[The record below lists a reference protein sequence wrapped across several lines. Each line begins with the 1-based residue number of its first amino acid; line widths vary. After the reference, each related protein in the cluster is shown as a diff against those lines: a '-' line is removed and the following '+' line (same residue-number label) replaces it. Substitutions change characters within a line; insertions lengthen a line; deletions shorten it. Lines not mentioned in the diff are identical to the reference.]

1 MIHSL
6 AVSFLAALAGT
17 ALSKGTCTRWWA
29 SLRPATNCFRGET
42 WTSWGWLLNSG
53 CSQVNAPREKGWEW
67 EAPKKRVK
75 KTFGVRIPSVIF
87 LEGSFFGCWCFFCW
101 GVFSVIDSGYLFCL
115 HLQVTEAMDSLQVI
129 LVTTAQPTLVC
140 GREGSVDVSLRA
152 PHVSK
157 AAASTGIKH
166 TCKSVHKSCE
176 VEACATNVK
185 SVESTMT

>member
-1 MIHSL
+1 M
-6 AVSFLAALAGT
+6 
-17 ALSKGTCTRWWA
+17 
-29 SLRPATNCFRGET
+29 
-42 WTSWGWLLNSG
+42 
-53 CSQVNAPREKGWEW
+53 
-67 EAPKKRVK
+67 
-75 KTFGVRIPSVIF
+75 
-87 LEGSFFGCWCFFCW
+87 
-101 GVFSVIDSGYLFCL
+101 IDSGYLFCL